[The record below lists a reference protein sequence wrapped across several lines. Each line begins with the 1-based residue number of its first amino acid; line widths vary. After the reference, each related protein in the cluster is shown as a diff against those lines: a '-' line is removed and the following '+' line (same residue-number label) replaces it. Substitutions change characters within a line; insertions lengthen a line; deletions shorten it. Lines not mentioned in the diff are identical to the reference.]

1 MPSAE
6 DLANMAGLLLLR
18 LCVENPNCINVSIDF
33 ESSPTWDIE
42 EKSGEAR
49 AIEGDHDEMQELAVE
64 T

>member
-1 MPSAE
+1 
-6 DLANMAGLLLLR
+6 MAGLLLLR